1 MASLNILNRGSQI
14 LVNDTALNSVWL
26 DITNAVNNA
35 TFIPSELIPLV
46 WFSVISVTVYV
57 FFRVFSSTLKEK
69 FRQTNL
75 SRKKAEGSVHTD
87 SQIDDLINNAPRI
100 LNEINKTIAEQKAQG
115 VSDEQMKGIYQKKQM
130 LELVTNNAEVI
141 NIIGKPIIKKLL
153 GFVKSI

>member
-1 MASLNILNRGSQI
+1 
-14 LVNDTALNSVWL
+14 LV
-26 DITNAVNNA
+26 
-35 TFIPSELIPLV
+35 SELIPPEIIPLV
-46 WFSVISVTVYV
+46 WFSCIAVTVYV

-75 SRKKAEGSVHTD
+75 TRKKAEGSIHTD

-100 LNEINKTIAEQKAQG
+100 LNEINKTIAEQKSAG

-153 GFVKSI
+153 GFVKAI

>member
-1 MASLNILNRGSQI
+1 
-14 LVNDTALNSVWL
+14 LVSE
-26 DITNAVNNA
+26 
-35 TFIPSELIPLV
+35 FIPPEIIPLV
-46 WFSVISVTVYV
+46 WFSAIAVTVYV

-69 FRQTNL
+69 FKQTNL
-75 SRKKAEGSVHTD
+75 SRKKEQGSIHTD

-153 GFVKSI
+153 NLVKSL

>member
-1 MASLNILNRGSQI
+1 M
-14 LVNDTALNSVWL
+14 V
-26 DITNAVNNA
+26 
-35 TFIPSELIPLV
+35 SELIPPEIIPLV
-46 WFSVISVTVYV
+46 WFSCISVTVYV

-75 SRKKAEGSVHTD
+75 SRKKAESTVHTD

-153 GFVKSI
+153 GFVKAI

>member
-1 MASLNILNRGSQI
+1 M
-14 LVNDTALNSVWL
+14 VNE
-26 DITNAVNNA
+26 
-35 TFIPSELIPLV
+35 FIPPEIIPLV
-46 WFSVISVTVYV
+46 WFSCISVTVYD

-75 SRKKAEGSVHTD
+75 TRKKAEGSGHTD
-87 SQIDDLINNAPRI
+87 GQIDDLINNAPRI

>member
-1 MASLNILNRGSQI
+1 MQMEFSNILSKECPV
-14 LVNDTALNSVWL
+14 LV
-26 DITNAVNNA
+26 
-35 TFIPSELIPLV
+35 SELIPPEIIPLV
-46 WFSVISVTVYV
+46 WFSCIAVTVYV

-75 SRKKAEGSVHTD
+75 TRKKAESSGHTD
-87 SQIDDLINNAPRI
+87 GQIDDLINNAPRI
-100 LNEINKTIAEQKAQG
+100 LNEINKTIAEQKSAG

-153 GFVKSI
+153 GFVKAI

>member
-1 MASLNILNRGSQI
+1 M
-14 LVNDTALNSVWL
+14 V
-26 DITNAVNNA
+26 
-35 TFIPSELIPLV
+35 SELIPPEIIPLV
-46 WFSVISVTVYV
+46 WFSCIAVTVYV

-75 SRKKAEGSVHTD
+75 SRKKAEGSIHTD

-130 LELVTNNAEVI
+130 LELVTSNAEVI

>member
-1 MASLNILNRGSQI
+1 LA
-14 LVNDTALNSVWL
+14 
-26 DITNAVNNA
+26 
-35 TFIPSELIPLV
+35 SELIPPEIIPLV
-46 WFSVISVTVYV
+46 WFSCIAVTVYV

-69 FRQTNL
+69 FKQTNL
-75 SRKKAEGSVHTD
+75 SRKKEQGSIHTD

-100 LNEINKTIAEQKAQG
+100 LNEINKTIAEQKEQG

-153 GFVKSI
+153 NLVKSL

>member
-1 MASLNILNRGSQI
+1 MNLVSVYTYTLLYHTLMEYSNILNRGSQI
-14 LVNDTALNSVWL
+14 LVNE
-26 DITNAVNNA
+26 
-35 TFIPSELIPLV
+35 FIPGELIPLV
-46 WFSVISVTVYV
+46 WFSVIAVTVYV

-75 SRKKAEGSVHTD
+75 SRKKEQGSVHTD

-115 VSDEQMKGIYQKKQM
+115 VSDEQMKGIFQKKQM

-153 GFVKSI
+153 GFVKAI

>member
-1 MASLNILNRGSQI
+1 M
-14 LVNDTALNSVWL
+14 V
-26 DITNAVNNA
+26 
-35 TFIPSELIPLV
+35 SELIPPEIIPLV
-46 WFSVISVTVYV
+46 WFSCIAVTVYV

-75 SRKKAEGSVHTD
+75 TRKKAEGSGHTD
-87 SQIDDLINNAPRI
+87 GQIDDLINNAPRI

-153 GFVKSI
+153 SFVKGI

>member
-1 MASLNILNRGSQI
+1 
-14 LVNDTALNSVWL
+14 LV
-26 DITNAVNNA
+26 
-35 TFIPSELIPLV
+35 SELIPPEIIPLV
-46 WFSVISVTVYV
+46 WFSCIAVTVYV

-69 FRQTNL
+69 FKQTNL
-75 SRKKAEGSVHTD
+75 TRKKAEGSIHTD

-100 LNEINKTIAEQKAQG
+100 LNEINKTIAEQKSAG

-153 GFVKSI
+153 GFVKAI

>member
-1 MASLNILNRGSQI
+1 
-14 LVNDTALNSVWL
+14 LV
-26 DITNAVNNA
+26 
-35 TFIPSELIPLV
+35 SELIPPEIIPLV
-46 WFSVISVTVYV
+46 WFSCIAVTVYV

-75 SRKKAEGSVHTD
+75 TRKKAEGSGHTD
-87 SQIDDLINNAPRI
+87 GQIDDLINNAPRI
-100 LNEINKTIAEQKAQG
+100 LNEINKTIAEQKSQG
-115 VSDEQMKGIYQKKQM
+115 VSDQQMKGIYQKKQM

>member
-1 MASLNILNRGSQI
+1 MVSE
-14 LVNDTALNSVWL
+14 
-26 DITNAVNNA
+26 
-35 TFIPSELIPLV
+35 FIPPEIIPLV
-46 WFSVISVTVYV
+46 WFSCISVTVYV

-69 FRQTNL
+69 FKQTNL
-75 SRKKAEGSVHTD
+75 SRKKAESTIHTD

-153 GFVKSI
+153 GFVKAI

>member
-1 MASLNILNRGSQI
+1 MASEL
-14 LVNDTALNSVWL
+14 
-26 DITNAVNNA
+26 
-35 TFIPSELIPLV
+35 IPPEIIPLV
-46 WFSVISVTVYV
+46 WFSCIAVTVYV

-69 FRQTNL
+69 FKQTNL
-75 SRKKAEGSVHTD
+75 SRKKAEGSIHTD

-115 VSDEQMKGIYQKKQM
+115 VSDEQMKGIFQKKQM

-153 GFVKSI
+153 GFVKAI

>member
-1 MASLNILNRGSQI
+1 M
-14 LVNDTALNSVWL
+14 VNEL
-26 DITNAVNNA
+26 
-35 TFIPSELIPLV
+35 IPPEIIPLV
-46 WFSVISVTVYV
+46 WFSCIAVTVYV

-69 FRQTNL
+69 FKQTNI
-75 SRKKAEGSVHTD
+75 SRKKAEGSIHTD

>member
-1 MASLNILNRGSQI
+1 
-14 LVNDTALNSVWL
+14 LVN
-26 DITNAVNNA
+26 
-35 TFIPSELIPLV
+35 ELIPAEIVPLV

-75 SRKKAEGSVHTD
+75 SRKKAESSGHTD
-87 SQIDDLINNAPRI
+87 DQIDDLVNNAPRI

-115 VSDEQMKGIYQKKQM
+115 VSDDQMQGIYNKKKM

-141 NIIGKPIIKKLL
+141 NLIGKPIIKKLL
-153 GFVKSI
+153 GVVKSL

>member
-1 MASLNILNRGSQI
+1 M
-14 LVNDTALNSVWL
+14 V
-26 DITNAVNNA
+26 
-35 TFIPSELIPLV
+35 SELIPPEIIPLV
-46 WFSVISVTVYV
+46 WFSAIAVTVYV

-75 SRKKAEGSVHTD
+75 TRKKAEGSIHTD

-100 LNEINKTIAEQKAQG
+100 LNEINKTIAEQKEQG

-153 GFVKSI
+153 GFVKAI

>member
-1 MASLNILNRGSQI
+1 
-14 LVNDTALNSVWL
+14 LVNE
-26 DITNAVNNA
+26 
-35 TFIPSELIPLV
+35 FIPPEIIPLV
-46 WFSVISVTVYV
+46 WFSCISVTIYV

-75 SRKKAEGSVHTD
+75 SRKKAESSGHTD
-87 SQIDDLINNAPRI
+87 GQIDDLINNAPRI

>member
-1 MASLNILNRGSQI
+1 
-14 LVNDTALNSVWL
+14 LVSE
-26 DITNAVNNA
+26 
-35 TFIPSELIPLV
+35 FIPPEIIPLV
-46 WFSVISVTVYV
+46 WFSAIAVTVYV

-75 SRKKAEGSVHTD
+75 SRKKEQGSVHTD

-153 GFVKSI
+153 SFVNKAI